1 MPIIPKATP
10 SKTVSPGSPS
20 SKQKT
25 SPWRIT
31 TPRYQ
36 FKDLILDRSTIAQLR
51 DAVSFYMNRDL
62 LFDTWGLTERHS
74 NQDGLTV
81 NLYGEPG
88 TGKTMAAHAMANAL
102 EKRILPVDYAEI
114 ESKYVGETAKNLT
127 ALFRVA
133 SEQDAVIFFD
143 EADALLSKRV
153 TIMNSATDVSVNQ
166 TRSVL
171 LTLLNDY
178 HGVILFATN
187 FLRNYDP
194 AFLRRI
200 RYHIHFNLPDTAL
213 REALWKHFVPARMP
227 CHVDYRA
234 LAERFDGIS
243 GSDIAAAV
251 FNAAVR
257 AARNQVE
264 EVSQAHLE
272 RAIQDMIDVKMA
284 NNSSLV
290 RGSTE
295 TLSESKIHHT
305 ENNRMEEGAE
315 HN

>member
-1 MPIIPKATP
+1 MSIIPKTTP

-20 SKQKT
+20 SKQKSIT
-25 SPWRIT
+25 WRIT
-31 TPRYQ
+31 TPKFQ
-36 FKDLILDRSTIAQLR
+36 FKDLILGYTTMAHLR
-51 DAVSFYMNRDL
+51 DVISYYKNRDL
-62 LFDTWGLTERHS
+62 LFDTWGLAERYS
-74 NQDGLTV
+74 NQDGLAV

-88 TGKTMAAHAMANAL
+88 TGKTMAAHAIANAL
-102 EKRILPVDYAEI
+102 GKRMLPVDYAEI

-133 SEQDAVIFFD
+133 AEHEAIIFFD

-153 TIMNSATDVSVNQ
+153 SNMSSATDVSVNQ

-178 HGVILFATN
+178 KGIVLFATN
-187 FLRNYDP
+187 YIHNYDP

-200 RYHIHFNLPDTAL
+200 RFHISFHLPDASL
-213 REALWKHFVPARMP
+213 REALWKQYIPSKMP

-234 LAERFDGIS
+234 LAERFDGVS

-257 AARNQVE
+257 AARTQAE
-264 EVSQAHLE
+264 EVSRSHLE
-272 RAIQDMIDVKMA
+272 TAIQDIIDVKMA
-284 NNSSLV
+284 NLSKLV

-295 TLSESKIHHT
+295 ALSESENHRT
-305 ENNRMEEGAE
+305 ENRKMEGVELE
-315 HN
+315 

>member
-1 MPIIPKATP
+1 MPIIPKTTP
-10 SKTVSPGSPS
+10 SKTIPSGNPS
-20 SKQKT
+20 SKQKA

-36 FKDLILDRSTIAQLR
+36 FRDLILEQSTIAQLQ
-51 DAVSFYMNRDL
+51 DVVSFYMNREL
-62 LFDTWGLTERHS
+62 LFDTWGLAERYS
-74 NQDGLTV
+74 NQDGLAV

-88 TGKTMAAHAMANAL
+88 TGKTMAAHAIAKAL
-102 EKRILPVDYAEI
+102 GKRMLPVDYAEI

-133 SEQDAVIFFD
+133 AEHEAIIFFD

-153 TIMNSATDVSVNQ
+153 SNMSSATDVSVNQ

-178 HGVILFATN
+178 KGIVLFATN
-187 FLRNYDP
+187 YIHNYDP

-200 RYHIHFNLPDTAL
+200 RFHISFHLPDASL

-227 CHVDYRA
+227 CHVDFRA
-234 LAERFDGIS
+234 LAERYEGIS

-251 FNAAVR
+251 FNAATR
-257 AARNQVE
+257 AARHQE
-264 EVSQAHLE
+264 KEVSQVYLE
-272 RAIQDMIDVKMA
+272 RAIQDTIDVKMA
-284 NNSSLV
+284 NNSNLV
-290 RGSTE
+290 RGSTGGV
-295 TLSESKIHHT
+295 TESKIPHT
-305 ENNRMEEGAE
+305 ENIRSQGAE
-315 HN
+315 QK